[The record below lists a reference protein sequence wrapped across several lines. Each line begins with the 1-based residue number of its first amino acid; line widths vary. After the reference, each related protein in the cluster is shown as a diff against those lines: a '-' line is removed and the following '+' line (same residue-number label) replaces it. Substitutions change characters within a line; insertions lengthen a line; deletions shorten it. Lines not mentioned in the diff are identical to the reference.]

1 METAASVTMLEL
13 KRRNVLVTV
22 ANLLKDSEKNKNL
35 SIIDGV
41 VCLFCEVKMV
51 MCSGYT
57 YVEFIYSGNYWYFG
71 TMLYPGSQE
80 KHK

>member
-35 SIIDGV
+35 SIMFLFLFLLALNISHVID
-41 VCLFCEVKMV
+41 
-51 MCSGYT
+51 
-57 YVEFIYSGNYWYFG
+57 
-71 TMLYPGSQE
+71 MLRIDLGSLLTVNF
-80 KHK
+80 